1 MRKVKFKDVF
11 VPKYRTYLVII
22 FLLLVFMCTLEVRA
36 IPLAVF
42 VYLAVLFFTYKK
54 HLSMLDRVIK
64 NMDSLMF
71 KLKADDTILDFP
83 IPAIIITKT
92 GDILWNNNDLEQ
104 LFKGINKQ
112 RYMENLIKD
121 LDAEYDTKF
130 RAIVLLFIHFFNQ
143 TTYSNSL
150 DSSHCFVLL
159 YKSMSVL

>member
-130 RAIVLLFIHFFNQ
+130 RAIVLFSYNGLIN
-143 TTYSNSL
+143 
-150 DSSHCFVLL
+150 
-159 YKSMSVL
+159 